1 MGIAERRFNAAQI
14 LDPPDP
20 VTGGKELAV
29 LEGPLF
35 YKRHLRRSCCHP
47 KR

>member
-14 LDPPDP
+14 LDPPEL
-20 VTGGKELAV
+20 TAGGKELVV

-35 YKRHLRRSCCHP
+35 YKRHVRKSCCHT